1 MTYLTELTE
10 LYYLQKD
17 PSAIRAAL
25 EKKSAEDFA
34 NAVFVYGY
42 ESRDSS
48 IDPSL
53 VKQGIEIV
61 KEIYESK
68 QEAMDDKMFVRYCIG
83 LAGLLLSNCQRED
96 ISKEVVQSTKLEEI
110 IENLRE
116 VFRLL
121 EVVEPRARGILA
133 FQLQQTYLY
142 AFDCLSYLKVE
153 NNNQPPDLDSCYVF
167 LDSLNDDSIWQE
179 LARQLRELP
188 TAQSARS
195 RASSLGNK
203 ETS

>member
-25 EKKSAEDFA
+25 QEKSPEDFA

-42 ESRDSS
+42 EARDTS

-61 KEIYESK
+61 KELYESK

-83 LAGLLLSNCQRED
+83 LAGLLLSNCPREAPPKD
-96 ISKEVVQSTKLEEI
+96 TKLEEI

-121 EVVEPRARGILA
+121 EVAEPRARGILA

-179 LARQLRELP
+179 LARQLR
-188 TAQSARS
+188 
-195 RASSLGNK
+195 AS
-203 ETS
+203 T

>member
-17 PSAIRAAL
+17 PSAIRSAL
-25 EKKSAEDFA
+25 EKKSPEDFA

-42 ESRDSS
+42 ESRDFSV
-48 IDPSL
+48 DPSL

-61 KEIYESK
+61 KELYESK

-83 LAGLLLSNCQRED
+83 LAGLLLSNCPREAPPKD
-96 ISKEVVQSTKLEEI
+96 TKLEEI

-121 EVVEPRARGILA
+121 EVAEPRARGILA

-179 LARQLRELP
+179 LARQLR
-188 TAQSARS
+188 
-195 RASSLGNK
+195 K
-203 ETS
+203 TS